1 MQGKDIR
8 ARVRDRMITQMPLG
22 TISLI
27 EVLDNH
33 RVLIENHKG
42 IAAYGCN
49 EIRVRVHDGY
59 NCIMGSRLELNCIS
73 NEKVVIEG
81 NVECIRFCRGK
92 E

>member
-59 NCIMGSRLELNCIS
+59 NCIMGSRLELNRIS